1 MATSRYQYVTGTIL
15 LDGTESSSTEVMPAV
30 GTDTSDAT
38 ATASDILSGETAY
51 GATGKITGTAV
62 NLLTWV
68 DFE

>member
-1 MATSRYQYVTGTIL
+1 MPNARYQYVEDTIL
-15 LDGTESSSTEVMPAV
+15 LDQDEYSAIEVMPAV

-38 ATASDILSGETAY
+38 ATASDILSGKTAY